1 VDPMDTALKQNPL
14 TGHVAGIKPHRKAKS
29 KSKIEKRKAKSENR
43 KSEIEKPI
51 PEIEVKI

>member
-1 VDPMDTALKQNPL
+1 MDTALKQNPL